1 MKRVKK
7 ICFILLSAV
16 LLVNCTEKQVAEE
29 SKTQEKTLENKK
41 LVEIDTTDFVPVD
54 YELSTHEN
62 QLIQGLRGN
71 YFDLKMIDGKLT
83 YEESWKLNDFDF
95 QIIRKLD
102 DVNLWEIYS
111 LGSHYDVFKVEK
123 KGDKIIIHSFEEE
136 EVIFYLYVDNK
147 KEEILFH
154 IQGYR
159 DDFYLIQDKDVAKVK
174 SKSCSNATMILKNIS
189 FKWFTLTA
197 IDGEMVLFE
206 PCEEVMDGMS
216 IANNSVDFWSG
227 SDPYPILSV
236 EKLYEN
242 ISIFYKNSFEVDTL
256 VFQSVENGLFKI
268 GAGKSTDPIYVS
280 DKSKSRYKIV
290 SECE

>member
-159 DDFYLIQDKDVAKVK
+159 DDFYLIQDKNVAKVK

-197 IDGEMVLFE
+197 IDGEMVL
-206 PCEEVMDGMS
+206 
-216 IANNSVDFWSG
+216 VDFWSG